1 MSGAGS
7 KQPLSAA
14 PTIHEGAKVDD
25 CKLGVWTE
33 VGRDT
38 VMKSSSMGDYSY
50 IMQNCHVV
58 WTTIGKFCSIANSTR
73 INPGNHPTWRATQHH
88 SVYRSAAYGLGPDDV
103 DFFRWRKDHWVT
115 IGDDVWIG
123 HGVTITA
130 GVTVGTGAVIGA
142 GAVVTKDVDP
152 YTVVGGVPAR
162 FIKRRFTEA
171 QAEALMRIAVW
182 DWPRDAYKAALPDIR
197 ALDIDAF
204 IEKYDHR
211 A

>member
-7 KQPLSAA
+7 KKHLSEE
-14 PTIHEGAKVDD
+14 PTVHAEASVEN
-25 CKLGVWTE
+25 CELGVWTE
-33 VGRDT
+33 VGKGTMLKD
-38 VMKSSSMGDYSY
+38 VQMGDYSY
-50 IMQNCHVV
+50 ITQHCHVV

-88 SVYRSAAYGLGPDDV
+88 SVYRAEAYGLGDDDH
-103 DFFRWRKDHWVT
+103 DFFAWRKGDWVT

-142 GAVVTKDVDP
+142 GAVVTRDVDP

-162 FIKRRFTEA
+162 FIKRRFSSE
-171 QAEALMRIAVW
+171 QAEALMEIAVW
-182 DWPRDAYKAALPDIR
+182 DWPREKYRAALSDIR
-197 ALDIDAF
+197 ALDIDTF
-204 IEKYDHR
+204 IEKYR
-211 A
+211 